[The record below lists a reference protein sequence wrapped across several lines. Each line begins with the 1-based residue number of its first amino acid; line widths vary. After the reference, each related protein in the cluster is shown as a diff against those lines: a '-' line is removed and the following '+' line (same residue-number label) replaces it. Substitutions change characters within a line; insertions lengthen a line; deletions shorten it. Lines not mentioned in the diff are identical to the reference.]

1 VITFDSGHYQEI
13 SLSEWLATSPTQ
25 LLAHD
30 FGVEEEVFAKF
41 PKQQVHIAE
50 G

>member
-1 VITFDSGHYQEI
+1 MITFDSGHYQEI

-25 LLAHD
+25 LLANN
-30 FGVEEEVFAKF
+30 FGVEEQVFANF
-41 PKQQVHIAE
+41 PKQQVYIAK